1 MIPQSPAQVRA
12 VLRERGLAP
21 MKKLGQSFLADRNL
35 RDAIVKSAGI
45 EPGDRVL
52 EVGPGLGML
61 TLGLLD
67 AGARVVAVELDRGL
81 AAFLREEF
89 SAEPSLTLIEGDIL
103 DRREIRSDA
112 LEALDALEGT
122 LRVVSNLPYSA
133 ATPFIAALA
142 RLPAPPRGVVVMV
155 QYEVA
160 RRLAA
165 RAGEK
170 DFGPLAVL
178 MSLRGE
184 ARILREIG
192 GRVFVPPVKIRSAL
206 VSIAFGEDL
215 RARALI
221 GERAARDAFLYRRKS
236 LRRSLLFAGHAAETV
251 SRAIEAAGADPTARP
266 ETLSPD
272 VFVAMGEIL
281 FGEG

>member
-1 MIPQSPAQVRA
+1 MIPQSPGQVRA
-12 VLRERGLAP
+12 VLKERGLAP
-21 MKKLGQSFLADRNL
+21 SKRLGQSFLADRNL
-35 RDAIVKSAGI
+35 RDAIVKSAEV

-81 AAFLREEF
+81 SAFLREEF
-89 SAEPSLTLIEGDIL
+89 SAEPSLRLIEGDIL
-103 DRREIRSDA
+103 HHREIRPDA
-112 LEALDALEGT
+112 LEALEALEGRF
-122 LRVVSNLPYSA
+122 RVVSNLPYSA

-142 RLPAPPRGVVVMV
+142 RLPAPLEGVVVMV

-165 RAGEK
+165 GPGEK

-206 VSIAFGEDL
+206 ISITLSQGRRE
-215 RARALI
+215 RALI

-236 LRRSLLFAGHAAETV
+236 LRRSLIFAGHAGETV
-251 SRAIEAAGADPTARP
+251 SLAIEAAGADPTARP

-272 VFVAMGEIL
+272 MFVAIGEIL
-281 FGEG
+281 YGGG

>member
-12 VLRERGLAP
+12 VLKERGLAP
-21 MKKLGQSFLADRNL
+21 RKNLGQSFLADRNL
-35 RDAIVKSAGI
+35 RQAIVKSAEI
-45 EPGDRVL
+45 EPGDTVL

-61 TLGLLD
+61 TLGLLE

-81 AAFLREEF
+81 AAFLMDEF

-103 DRREIRSDA
+103 HRREIRPDA
-112 LEALDALEGT
+112 LEALEALGGRF
-122 LRVVSNLPYSA
+122 RVVSNLPYSA

-142 RLPAPPRGVVVMV
+142 RLREPPKGVVVMV

-165 RAGEK
+165 GPGEK

-206 VSIAFGEDL
+206 VSITFKTDRREH
-215 RARALI
+215 ALI
-221 GERAARDAFLYRRKS
+221 GERAARDSFLYRRKS
-236 LRRSLLFAGHAAETV
+236 LRRGLLFAGHAPESV
-251 SRAIEAAGADPTARP
+251 SRAIEAAGADPSARP

-272 VFVAMGEIL
+272 QFVSMGEIL
-281 FGEG
+281 FGGE